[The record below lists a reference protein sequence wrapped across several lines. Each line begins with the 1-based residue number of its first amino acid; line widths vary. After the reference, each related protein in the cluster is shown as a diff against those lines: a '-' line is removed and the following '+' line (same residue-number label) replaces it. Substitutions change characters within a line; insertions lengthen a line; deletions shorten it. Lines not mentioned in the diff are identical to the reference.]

1 MKPKITV
8 PAILAL
14 TPVAGLMLVQ
24 AIPAQSPPRRIEMT
38 AKRFEFAPGE
48 IALTRTRS
56 AHLLAN
62 ALYSDAPAMDLW
74 R

>member
-8 PAILAL
+8 PAILASML
-14 TPVAGLMLVQ
+14 VARLMFVQATPV
-24 AIPAQSPPRRIEMT
+24 QSPPRRIEVT
-38 AKRFEFAPGE
+38 AKRFEFTPGE